1 MKISFNKIA
10 QIFSYKFILSAIII
24 FFTVLP
30 SLGTYLALKSY
41 VNDVVM
47 NEYITDYMNAVET
60 KLSDTVSNLIYRLNT
75 MSLYF
80 TGNHKMY
87 ISLLDKTK
95 SYDQIYSEI
104 GDYIN
109 DYLKNTIIEGVC
121 IIARDGRVYN
131 YSHIE
136 PTEEIKSG
144 AIAQNLST
152 ATLWVS
158 DECIKSGNS
167 YYIMTGKKLYNYF
180 NGYDGGYL
188 IMYINE
194 NIFSQMYSNYTFADS
209 TFFITRN
216 GHIISHPNKAL
227 IGTDYTFTNEFFGM
241 GDSIKINDGTIISKR
256 PINTNGII
264 GNLDIVSINSFE
276 NFNRMLSDMN
286 KKFLLLSVA
295 IVLMS
300 IALAVVISAKLLSEI
315 EILRRNVMNFGKS
328 PTNYEP
334 VFKLNEIKALEN
346 DFSNMTRRITKLI
359 KNIGEEKEKQKIAE
373 LAALQAQINPH
384 FIYNTLDS
392 VAWLALMDGNNKI
405 YSIICSLANFFRI
418 SLNSGRSTISVKE
431 EIEHVKNFV
440 NIEAERF
447 PNKFTVTY
455 DIAPDIAEVQI
466 IKIILQPL
474 VENSIKHGFDSM
486 TAGGKIHISGRRTAL
501 DTIEFTVSDNG
512 CGFDGDFLNIPTEN
526 KKHKSGY
533 GLKNINDRLTLT
545 YGADCGL
552 SFESSPGHG
561 TIVTVKIK
569 THKNTEVHYGTK
581 NSM

>member
-24 FFTVLP
+24 FFTAVP

-80 TGNHKMY
+80 TGNHMMY
-87 ISLLDKTK
+87 ISLLDKSKT
-95 SYDQIYSEI
+95 YDEIYSEV
-104 GDYIN
+104 GSFVN
-109 DYLKNTIIEGVC
+109 PYLKNTIIEGVC

-131 YSHIE
+131 YSPVE
-136 PTEEIKSG
+136 PTDEIKNGS
-144 AIAQNLST
+144 IAQSLST
-152 ATLWVS
+152 TTLWVS
-158 DECIKSGNS
+158 DECIKSGDS

-216 GHIISHPNKAL
+216 GHIISHSNKAL
-227 IGTDYTFTNEFFGM
+227 IGTDYTFTNEFFNTG
-241 GDSIKINDGTIISKR
+241 GSIKINDDTIISKR

-276 NFNRMLSDMN
+276 TFNGMLSDMN
-286 KKFLLLSVA
+286 KKFLLLSIA
-295 IVLMS
+295 IA
-300 IALAVVISAKLLSEI
+300 IASVVLAVVISSKLLSEI

-328 PTNYEP
+328 PSNYEP

-359 KNIGEEKEKQKIAE
+359 KNIGEEKEKQKVAE

-392 VAWLALMDGNNKI
+392 VAWLALMDGNKKI
-405 YSIICSLANFFRI
+405 YNIICSLANFFRI
-418 SLNSGRSTISVKE
+418 SLNSGRSTISVNE

-440 NIEAERF
+440 NIETARF
-447 PNKFTVTY
+447 PDKFTVTY
-455 DIAPDIAEVQI
+455 DIAPDIGEVQI

-474 VENSIKHGFDSM
+474 VENSVKHGFDGM
-486 TAGGKIHISGRRTAL
+486 KTGGKVHISGRRTGL
-501 DTIEFTVSDNG
+501 DTIEFVVSDNG
-512 CGFDGDFLNIPTEN
+512 CGFDGDFLNIPSGD

-533 GLKNINDRLTLT
+533 GLKNINDRLILA

-552 SFESSPGHG
+552 RFDSGVGRG
-561 TIVTVKIK
+561 TSVTVRIK
-569 THKNTEVHYGTK
+569 TRPRNV
-581 NSM
+581 